1 MEKKRLLVTSALPY
15 ANGPVHLGHLAGAY
29 LPADIYV
36 RYHRLKGTD
45 VIYICGTDEYGT
57 SITESARKQ
66 GTTPQAIADRY
77 HQEIRDAFAGVGM
90 SFDNFSR
97 TSRPVHTRQTQAFF
111 LRLFEKGVLRQ
122 KTEQQLFDPELN
134 QFLADRQIT
143 GTCPFCRYPQAKGDQ
158 CEKCGKAMDPLRL
171 ENPRSE
177 LSGATPVVRDTTHF
191 YFPLGEWQ
199 PQLEEWL
206 KGRSHWKPNVL
217 NFCYNYFAEGLQDRA
232 VTRDLEWGVPVPLE
246 GWEGKVLY
254 VWFDAPIGY
263 ISATIEW
270 AEQQGTPER
279 WKDYWCD
286 LEGTRLVHFIGKDNI
301 FFHALLFPAM
311 CRAHGDFVLADE
323 VPANEFLNLEGDKFS
338 TSRGWAVWLQEF
350 LERFPP
356 DPLRYYLTSIMPE
369 LSDSDFQWRDF
380 QDRNNTE
387 LADTLGNF
395 VQRTLTFVERYF
407 DRQVPPPGEL
417 IPADRELLAKAADTP
432 RLIGELL
439 EQFEF
444 KKALRT
450 LMDLPQAGNVYF
462 QQQEPWRTRR
472 DDPERCATTLYVG
485 VQVCRTLAVAMAP
498 FLPFTAERLGRILNL
513 PGPIT
518 EQRWDQAA
526 QPLPAGHLL
535 QSPEILFPKIE
546 DSAIEAEIVRL
557 VQSVA
562 QCAEATA
569 REALARCA
577 GSAKTAIVMIVG
589 HQGPEE
595 AAALL
600 ERRHGSL
607 WTALNT
613 LQEEKEAGSQGQ
625 KEPAQKALISIEEF
639 NRLDLRVA
647 RVEAAERVPG
657 TDRLLRMQITM
668 GDEERQIVAGLA
680 HLYPPE
686 KIVGKLIVVVA
697 NLQPAKLRGVE
708 SQGMLLAAQD
718 GDQVIIISPEADIA
732 PGSVVR

>member
-1 MEKKRLLVTSALPY
+1 VEKKRLLVTSALPY

-36 RYHRLKGTD
+36 RYHRLKGSD

-57 SITESARKQ
+57 TITESARKQ
-66 GTTPQAIADRY
+66 GTTPRAIADRY
-77 HQEIRDAFAGVGM
+77 HQEIREAFARVGM
-90 SFDNFSR
+90 SFDHFSR
-97 TSRPVHTRQTQAFF
+97 TSRPVHTEQTQAFF
-111 LRLFEKGVLRQ
+111 LRLFERGVLRQ
-122 KTEQQLFDPELN
+122 KTEQQLYDPELN
-134 QFLADRQIT
+134 QFLADRQVT

-158 CEKCGKAMDPLRL
+158 CEKCGKAMDPLQL

-177 LSGATPVVRDTTHF
+177 LSGATPVVRETTHF

-199 PQLEEWL
+199 PQLQEWL
-206 KGRSHWKPNVL
+206 GKRSHWKPNVL
-217 NFCYNYFAEGLQDRA
+217 NFCHNYFAEGLQDRA
-232 VTRDLEWGVPVPLE
+232 VTRDLEWGIPVPLA

-263 ISATIEW
+263 ISSTIEW
-270 AEQQGTPER
+270 AAERGEPDR
-279 WKDYWCD
+279 WKEYWCD
-286 LEGTRLVHFIGKDNI
+286 RDGTRLVHFIGKDNI

-311 CRAHGDFVLADE
+311 CMAHGEYVLADE

-338 TSRGWAVWLQEF
+338 TSRGWAVWLHEF

-356 DPLRYYLTSIMPE
+356 DPLRYYLTCIMPE

-407 DRQVPPPGEL
+407 GGRVPAPGDL
-417 IPADRELLAKAADTP
+417 CPADRELLEKAAAT
-432 RLIGELL
+432 LQAIGDLL

-444 KKALRT
+444 KKAVRA
-450 LMDLPQAGNVYF
+450 LMELPQAGNVYF

-472 DDPERCATTLYVG
+472 DDPARCATTLYVG

-498 FLPFTAERLGRILNL
+498 FLPFTAERLGRMLNL
-513 PGPIT
+513 PGPIAA
-518 EQRWDQAA
+518 QRWDQAA
-526 QPLPAGHLL
+526 QPLPAGQAL
-535 QSPEILFPKIE
+535 QPPEILFPKI
-546 DSAIEAEIVRL
+546 DDQAIEAEIARL

-562 QCAEATA
+562 QCDEATA
-569 REALARCA
+569 REALAAC
-577 GSAKTAIVMIVG
+577 GWSAKTAIVML
-589 HQGPEE
+589 QGNQPASE

-600 ERRHGSL
+600 ERHHGSL
-607 WTALNT
+607 WTALNA
-613 LQEEKEAGSQGQ
+613 LQEEKKAVSSG
-625 KEPAQKALISIEEF
+625 EPGPPKKALISMEEF
-639 NRLDLRVA
+639 NRLDLRIA

-657 TDRLLRMQITM
+657 TDRLLRMQIAL
-668 GDEERQIVAGLA
+668 GDERRQIVAGLA

-686 KIVGKLIVVVA
+686 QMVGKLIVVVA

-708 SQGMLLAAQD
+708 SQGMLLAAQE
-718 GDQVIIISPEADIA
+718 GERVVLVSPEADIA
-732 PGSVVR
+732 PGAIVK